1 MPLMRFDPFGEL
13 ERVTQQLSR
22 QKRQSLPMDA
32 VRDDEAVTIYFD
44 VPGVTRDDLDI
55 TVERNELTVT
65 ATRRWSDDSKTT
77 LVSERTQGE
86 MTREII
92 LGESLD
98 LEQLKAKLDAGVL
111 TISIPIDVR
120 SSQRKIEISD
130 GTGSEQVIEA
140 ETNDAASTE
149 DD

>member
-65 ATRRWSDDSKTT
+65 AKRRWSDESKTT

-98 LEQLKAKLDAGVL
+98 LDKLEAKLDSGVL
-111 TISIPIDVR
+111 TVSIPIDAR

-130 GTGSEQVIEA
+130 GPESSQVIEA
-140 ETNDAASTE
+140 ESADSPE
-149 DD
+149 G